1 MLGLNMVKPTLKD
14 KVKAQL
20 NNRKVAEIL
29 SFIGYPITKDFK
41 FADNPSMSISKDG
54 YIKDFGN
61 SSFNGGDLFDYLQ
74 HTKNISLNEAVRYV
88 ADCLGV
94 SYE

>member
-1 MLGLNMVKPTLKD
+1 MNPTLKD
-14 KVKAQL
+14 TVKARL
-20 NNRKVAEIL
+20 NRQTVAEIL
-29 SFIGYPITKDFK
+29 SFIGYEITKDFK
-41 FADNPSMSISKDG
+41 FADNPSMSIAQNG

-61 SSFNGGDLFDYLQ
+61 SNFNYGDLFDYLMIE
-74 HTKNISLNEAVRYV
+74 KNITLNEAVRYV

>member
-1 MLGLNMVKPTLKD
+1 MNPKLKD
-14 KVKAQL
+14 TVKARL
-20 NNRKVAEIL
+20 NNKTVAEIL

-41 FADNPSMSISKDG
+41 FANNPSMSIAKDG

-74 HTKNISLNEAVRYV
+74 HEKNITLPEAVRYV

-94 SYE
+94 SCYE

>member
-1 MLGLNMVKPTLKD
+1 MNPTLKD
-14 KVKAQL
+14 TVKARL
-20 NNRKVAEIL
+20 NRQTVAEIL

-41 FADNPSMSISKDG
+41 FANNPSISISKDG
-54 YIKDFGN
+54 HIKDFGN
-61 SSFNGGDLFDYLQ
+61 SNFNYGDLFDYLMIE
-74 HTKNISLNEAVRYV
+74 KNITLNEAVRYV